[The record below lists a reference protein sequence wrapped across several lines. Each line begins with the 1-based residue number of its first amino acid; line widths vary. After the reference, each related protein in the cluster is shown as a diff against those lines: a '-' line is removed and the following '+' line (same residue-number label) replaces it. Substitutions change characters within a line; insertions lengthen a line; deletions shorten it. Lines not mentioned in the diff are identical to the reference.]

1 MVTRPALTSLAV
13 LPFKTSSKD
22 VSKRAA
28 LTAMF
33 TDLAGEEKS
42 ARARTL
48 QLFTTAGLRAA
59 IGKLP
64 ANVDDGSGTQL
75 YALASNGPRDTL
87 ILILSKRGTDWKPVG
102 LVRR

>member
-1 MVTRPALTSLAV
+1 ML
-13 LPFKTSSKD
+13 
-22 VSKRAA
+22 
-28 LTAMF
+28 
-33 TDLAGEEKS
+33 TDLVGEEKAS
-42 ARARTL
+42 AARSL

-75 YALASNGPRDTL
+75 YALASSGPRDAL
-87 ILILSKRGTDWKPVG
+87 ILILAKRGTEWKPVG